1 MRNYLVFDAGG
12 TFIKYALMDE
22 NAQIL
27 EKDKVSTPYFEDHGK
42 EDFYRVL
49 GKVVEKY
56 REQIRGRPGIWR
68 IWRERMWLRS
78 FPSGSAFLL

>member
-49 GKVVEKY
+49 EKW
-56 REQIRGRPGIWR
+56 WR
-68 IWRERMWLRS
+68 STGSRS
-78 FPSGSAFLL
+78 GESP